1 MKHFWYS
8 GPEAAIPW
16 YIPALSLFAANSALG
31 PPPPPTMLWLRPEQ
45 LAFARRVVAAANL
58 DVVSI
63 GTPAK
68 GRSDALAS
76 EFGVG
81 GQTDLRAAVAAC
93 DVPLLLMLDTG
104 DFGATANDEDARAIL
119 AAAARGV
126 KIASLV
132 PLPASVQILS
142 RQAWL
147 GERAMVDAGACD
159 RVHLLA
165 TPRSLTRVRDAISA
179 IEQDDLPR
187 HVSLRVWGRAGEH
200 NLANLL
206 VGGLDLVTHVLG
218 SPESV
223 DCVYTSAQ
231 MTSGLHALPGE
242 SLHNTSESLHGDCA
256 CVLRFTSGAAASLDI
271 SSAAGG
277 FGLEFTMLGEFGRI
291 SVRHDGL
298 GSELLWLGA
307 QGEAVEIPVK
317 ARDASTPEGREH
329 AGSLAGLI
337 ADELTSLLHDESRG
351 LPRVEMAE
359 VLPLAQ
365 AALLSA
371 RTGQGESPELFA
383 RILE

>member
-1 MKHFWYS
+1 
-8 GPEAAIPW
+8 
-16 YIPALSLFAANSALG
+16 
-31 PPPPPTMLWLRPEQ
+31 
-45 LAFARRVVAAANL
+45 
-58 DVVSI
+58 
-63 GTPAK
+63 
-68 GRSDALAS
+68 
-76 EFGVG
+76 
-81 GQTDLRAAVAAC
+81 
-93 DVPLLLMLDTG
+93 
-104 DFGATANDEDARAIL
+104 
-119 AAAARGV
+119 
-126 KIASLV
+126 
-132 PLPASVQILS
+132 
-142 RQAWL
+142 
-147 GERAMVDAGACD
+147 
-159 RVHLLA
+159 
-165 TPRSLTRVRDAISA
+165 
-179 IEQDDLPR
+179 
-187 HVSLRVWGRAGEH
+187 
-200 NLANLL
+200 
-206 VGGLDLVTHVLG
+206 
-218 SPESV
+218 
-223 DCVYTSAQ
+223 
-231 MTSGLHALPGE
+231 
-242 SLHNTSESLHGDCA
+242 LHNTSESLHGDCA

-317 ARDASTPEGREH
+317 ARETSTPYGREH